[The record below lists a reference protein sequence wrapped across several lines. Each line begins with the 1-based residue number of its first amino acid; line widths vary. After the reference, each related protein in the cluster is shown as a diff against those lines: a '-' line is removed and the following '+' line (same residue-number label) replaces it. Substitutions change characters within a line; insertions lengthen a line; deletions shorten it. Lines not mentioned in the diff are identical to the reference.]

1 MDLMQVI
8 DQIGREKGIEKSILL
23 DAVGAAILSA
33 SRKSLP
39 VAQAALDLR
48 VDFDGKLGQFML
60 YAVRKVV
67 EEQTSSKVEISL
79 AEAQQINSGAQIGDE
94 VKTPV
99 PVPASSFGRIAAQS
113 AKQVIIQRVREA
125 ERDSVFQTFKEK
137 EGELVHGVVQR
148 VIKGNAIL
156 NIGKAEAI
164 LPLRE
169 QLPREEFRVGDRVRA
184 YILDVKKTSK
194 GSQIVVSR
202 THPGFLKRLFELELP
217 EIYEGIVEVKVAV
230 REAGERAK
238 IAVASKDSNVDP
250 VGACVG
256 YRGARVQA
264 IVRELMGEKIDIV
277 PWREDP
283 AAFVKAALA
292 PAEVQ
297 RATGESDTRTLRV
310 VVADDQLSL
319 AIGKRGQNARL
330 AAKLVG
336 WKVDIKST
344 SELQRE
350 AQAILT
356 EMMGGGEARSEA
368 PSSDPPEEAL
378 ERFVSLPGVGEKL
391 AARLV
396 ATGYTSLQGLA
407 DATLEALQEIEGIGP
422 KSAERIRQL
431 ARDAATTSP
440 ASVQST
446 ETSGLP
452 SEVADVPATDAGP
465 DAGE

>member
-8 DQIGREKGIEKSILL
+8 DQIGREKGIEKGILI

-39 VAQAALDLR
+39 PSQAALDLR
-48 VDFDGKLGQFML
+48 VDFEGKSGQFML
-60 YAVRKVV
+60 YAVKKVV
-67 EEQTSSKVEISL
+67 EATTNSKVEISL
-79 AEAQQINSGAQIGDE
+79 EDALKVNPGAQIGDE
-94 VKTPV
+94 MKSPV
-99 PVPASSFGRIAAQS
+99 PVPAQSFGRIAAQT

-125 ERDSVFQTFKEK
+125 ERDSVYQTFKEK

-164 LPLRE
+164 LPVRE
-169 QLPREEFRVGDRVRA
+169 QLPREEFRVGDRIRA

-202 THPGFLKRLFELELP
+202 THPGFLKRLFELEVP
-217 EIYEGIVEVKVAV
+217 EIYEGIVEVRAAA

-238 IAVASKDSNVDP
+238 IAVLSKDSNVDP

-264 IVRELMGEKIDIV
+264 IVRELQGEKIDII
-277 PWREDP
+277 PWREDS

-297 RATGESDTRTLRV
+297 KVAADSETRTLKV

-319 AIGKRGQNARL
+319 AIGRRGQNARL

-336 WKVDIKST
+336 WKVDIRST

-350 AQAILT
+350 AEATLSGL
-356 EMMGGGEARSEA
+356 MAGEATPEA
-368 PSSDPPEEAL
+368 PVPIDEGAAVHQLTAL
-378 ERFVSLPGVGEKL
+378 SGVGEKL
-391 AARLV
+391 ASRLV
-396 ATGYTSLQGLA
+396 GAGFGSLAALA
-407 DATLEALQEIEGIGP
+407 DASLDALQEIEGIGP
-422 KSAERIRQL
+422 KSAEKIL
-431 ARDAATTSP
+431 LAARDALGE
-440 ASVQST
+440 ASLAGGGTQ
-446 ETSGLP
+446 
-452 SEVADVPATDAGP
+452 EVAAEAATAASEARQDS
-465 DAGE
+465 E

>member
-8 DQIGREKGIEKSILL
+8 DQIGREKGIEKGILIE
-23 DAVGAAILSA
+23 AVGAAILSA

-39 VAQAALDLR
+39 PSQAALDLR
-48 VDFDGKLGQFML
+48 VDFDGKSGQFML
-60 YAVRKVV
+60 YAVKKVV
-67 EEQTSSKVEISL
+67 ETAANSKVEISL
-79 AEAQQINSGAQIGDE
+79 EDALKINSGAQIGDDM
-94 VKTPV
+94 KSPV
-99 PVPASSFGRIAAQS
+99 PVPAQSFGRIAAQT

-125 ERDSVFQTFKEK
+125 ERDSVYQTFKEK

-156 NIGKAEAI
+156 NIGKAESI
-164 LPLRE
+164 LPVRE
-169 QLPREEFRVGDRVRA
+169 QLPREEFRVGDRIRA

-202 THPGFLKRLFELELP
+202 THPGFLKRLFELEVP
-217 EIYEGIVEVKVAV
+217 EIYEGIVEVRAAA

-264 IVRELMGEKIDIV
+264 IVRELQGEKIDII
-277 PWREDP
+277 PWREDS

-297 RATGESDTRTLRV
+297 QVSADTETRTLKV

-319 AIGKRGQNARL
+319 AIGRRGQNARL

-336 WKVDIKST
+336 WKVDIRST

-350 AQAILT
+350 AEATLSGLMAGPGEVKPETAPPLDEGAAVQQLT
-356 EMMGGGEARSEA
+356 GLA
-368 PSSDPPEEAL
+368 
-378 ERFVSLPGVGEKL
+378 GVGEKL
-391 AARLV
+391 AVRLIGAGFASV
-396 ATGYTSLQGLA
+396 TALA
-407 DATLEALQEIEGIGP
+407 GASPEALQAIEGIGP
-422 KSAERIRQL
+422 KSAEKILL
-431 ARDAATTSP
+431 AAREALGEGSVSHDAQEVPVEAVAA
-440 ASVQST
+440 AS
-446 ETSGLP
+446 EAAKE
-452 SEVADVPATDAGP
+452 SE
-465 DAGE
+465 

>member
-8 DQIGREKGIEKSILL
+8 DQIGREKGIEKAILI

-39 VAQAALDLR
+39 AAQAALDLR
-48 VDFDGKLGQFML
+48 VDFDGKQGQFTL

-67 EEQTSSKVEISL
+67 EEPTNPKVEISL
-79 AEAQQINSGAQIGDE
+79 EEAQHINPGATIGDE

-99 PVPASSFGRIAAQS
+99 PVPAHSFGRIAAQT

-164 LPLRE
+164 LPMRE

-202 THPGFLKRLFELELP
+202 THPGFLKRLFDLEVP
-217 EIYEGIVEVKVAV
+217 EIYEGIVEVKTAA
-230 REAGERAK
+230 REAGERSK

-297 RATGESDTRTLRV
+297 HVTMESDARTLRV

-350 AQAILT
+350 AQATLT
-356 EMMGGGEARSEA
+356 ELMGGEARPEPPPSVSPEA
-368 PSSDPPEEAL
+368 AL
-378 ERFVSLPGVGEKL
+378 GQFVALPGVGEKL

-396 ATGYTSLQGLA
+396 AAGYAGVQALA
-407 DATLEALQEIEGIGP
+407 EATPEALQKIEGIGP
-422 KSAERIRQL
+422 KSAERIAHVAREAATASAASGGSAGAPDPPSGEADGSEKDA
-431 ARDAATTSP
+431 ARDAA
-440 ASVQST
+440 
-446 ETSGLP
+446 E
-452 SEVADVPATDAGP
+452 
-465 DAGE
+465 

>member
-8 DQIGREKGIEKSILL
+8 DQIGREKGIEKTILIE
-23 DAVGAAILSA
+23 AVGAAILSA

-39 VAQAALDLR
+39 MAQAALDLR
-48 VDFDGKLGQFML
+48 VDFDSKSGQFML

-67 EEQTSSKVEISL
+67 EVPTNPKVEISL
-79 AEAQQINSGAQIGDE
+79 EEAQQINPGAVIGDD
-94 VKTPV
+94 VRTPV
-99 PVPASSFGRIAAQS
+99 PVPAASFGRIAAQT

-164 LPLRE
+164 LPVRE

-184 YILDVKKTSK
+184 YILDVRKTSK

-202 THPGFLKRLFELELP
+202 THPGFLKRLFDLEVP
-217 EIYEGIVEVKVAV
+217 EIYEGIVEVKAAA

-238 IAVASKDSNVDP
+238 IAVVSKDSNVDP

-277 PWREDP
+277 PWRDDP
-283 AAFVKAALA
+283 AAFVKSALQ

-297 RATGESDTRTLRV
+297 HVSSDSESRTLRV

-336 WKVDIKST
+336 WKVDIKSM

-350 AQAILT
+350 AQATLT
-356 EMMGGGEARSEA
+356 GLMGGGESRADVA
-368 PSSDPPEEAL
+368 PTEVPADGGEL
-378 ERFVSLPGVGEKL
+378 LVLPGVGEKL
-391 AARLV
+391 AARLAAAGYARV
-396 ATGYTSLQGLA
+396 ADLA
-407 DATLEALQEIEGIGP
+407 QASVEALQEVEGIGP
-422 KSAERIRQL
+422 KSAERILNDARAAL
-431 ARDAATTSP
+431 ASP
-440 ASVQST
+440 AT
-446 ETSGLP
+446 EPAGDGA
-452 SEVADVPATDAGP
+452 EVAAQADAQP
-465 DAGE
+465 E

>member
-8 DQIGREKGIEKSILL
+8 DQIGREKGIEKSILIET
-23 DAVGAAILSA
+23 VGAAILSA

-39 VAQAALDLR
+39 LSQATLDLR
-48 VDFDGKLGQFML
+48 VDFDGKSGQFML
-60 YAVRKVV
+60 YAVKKVV
-67 EEQTSSKVEISL
+67 ETPINPKVEISL
-79 AEAQQINSGAQIGDE
+79 EEALLINPNAQIGNE
-94 VKTPV
+94 VKSPV
-99 PVPASSFGRIAAQS
+99 PVPATSFGRIAAQT

-125 ERDSVFQTFKEK
+125 ERDSVYQTFKEK

-164 LPLRE
+164 LPVRE

-184 YILDVKKTSK
+184 YILDVKKTSR

-202 THPGFLKRLFELELP
+202 THPGFVKRLFELEVP
-217 EIYEGIVEVKVAV
+217 EIYEGIVEVRAAA

-238 IAVASKDSNVDP
+238 IAVVSKDSRVDP

-264 IVRELMGEKIDIV
+264 IVRELQGEKIDII
-277 PWREDP
+277 PWREDSS
-283 AAFVKAALA
+283 AFVRAALA

-297 RATGESDTRTLRV
+297 QVSVESETRTLRV

-319 AIGKRGQNARL
+319 AIGRRGQNARL

-336 WKVDIKST
+336 WKVDIRSM

-350 AQAILT
+350 AEAALSAL
-356 EMMGGGEARSEA
+356 MAGEPRPEA
-368 PSSDPPEEAL
+368 PPAVDEAAAL
-378 ERFVSLPGVGEKL
+378 EQLTGLPGVGEKL

-396 ATGYTSLQGLA
+396 AAGYAGVAALA
-407 DATLEALQEIEGIGP
+407 GVSSEALQEIEGIGP
-422 KSAERIRQL
+422 KSAEKIL
-431 ARDAATTSP
+431 NAAREALGNATSGASPETPALEAAIPDGDAA
-440 ASVQST
+440 A
-446 ETSGLP
+446 
-452 SEVADVPATDAGP
+452 AG
-465 DAGE
+465 AER

>member
-8 DQIGREKGIEKSILL
+8 DQIGREKGIEKGILIE
-23 DAVGAAILSA
+23 AVGAAILSA

-39 VAQAALDLR
+39 SSQAAMDLR
-48 VDFDGKLGQFML
+48 VDFDGKSGQFML
-60 YAVRKVV
+60 YAVKKVV
-67 EEQTSSKVEISL
+67 EAATNPKVEISL
-79 AEAQQINSGAQIGDE
+79 EDALKINPRAQIGDE
-94 VKTPV
+94 TKSPV
-99 PVPASSFGRIAAQS
+99 PVPAQSFGRIAAQT

-125 ERDSVFQTFKEK
+125 ERDSVYQTFKEK

-164 LPLRE
+164 LPVRE
-169 QLPREEFRVGDRVRA
+169 QLPREEFRVGDRIRA

-202 THPGFLKRLFELELP
+202 THPGFLKRLFELEVP
-217 EIYEGIVEVKVAV
+217 EIYEGIVEVRVAA

-238 IAVASKDSNVDP
+238 IAVLSKDSNVDP

-264 IVRELMGEKIDIV
+264 IVRELQGEKIDII
-277 PWREDP
+277 PWREDS

-297 RATGESDTRTLRV
+297 QVTADSEMRTLKV

-319 AIGKRGQNARL
+319 AIGRRGQNARL

-336 WKVDIKST
+336 WKVDIRST

-350 AQAILT
+350 AEATLSGL
-356 EMMGGGEARSEA
+356 MAGEAKPEA
-368 PSSDPPEEAL
+368 AAPLDEGAAVHQLTAL
-378 ERFVSLPGVGEKL
+378 AGVGEKL

-396 ATGYTSLQGLA
+396 GAGFGSLAALA
-407 DATLEALQEIEGIGP
+407 DASLGALQEIEGIGP
-422 KSAERIRQL
+422 KSAEKILL
-431 ARDAATTSP
+431 AAREALGKSSVAAS
-440 ASVQST
+440 AQGVSAEGAAAAEAAK
-446 ETSGLP
+446 ETG
-452 SEVADVPATDAGP
+452 
-465 DAGE
+465 